1 MELRTVIDNASA
13 TIALVGNLTVATA
26 PDLEAAFAN
35 LPEDV
40 VEITLD
46 LSELE
51 YVASA
56 GLRVVVAQDKKA
68 RGNGGSVRIANPSE
82 DVMEVFDVT
91 GLVDILEIA
100 Q

>member
-1 MELRTVIDNASA
+1 MDIKTTIDGTHATV
-13 TIALVGNLTVATA
+13 ALVGNLTVATA
-26 PDLEAAFAN
+26 PSLEAAFAD

-40 VEITLD
+40 SDITLD
-46 LSELE
+46 LAELD

-56 GLRVVVAQDKKA
+56 GLRVVVAQDKKS
-68 RGNGGSVRIANPSE
+68 RQDGGMVRITNPSE
-82 DVMEVFDVT
+82 EVMEVFDVT